1 MINEHI
7 KYMRCMRAK
16 TTLIASDKSWIEG
29 DAIRQL
35 EKTAELEG
43 MLSAVGLPDLH
54 PGKGV
59 PVGAAFL
66 SKKFIYPYIIGND
79 VRLRNGFVQYHL
91 EGPKGEA

>member
-1 MINEHI
+1 
-7 KYMRCMRAK
+7 MRAK

-54 PGKGV
+54 PGKGG
-59 PVGAAFL
+59 PVGAACGT
-66 SKKFIYPYIIGND
+66 IGGGS
-79 VRLRNGFVQYHL
+79 LQKH
-91 EGPKGEA
+91 